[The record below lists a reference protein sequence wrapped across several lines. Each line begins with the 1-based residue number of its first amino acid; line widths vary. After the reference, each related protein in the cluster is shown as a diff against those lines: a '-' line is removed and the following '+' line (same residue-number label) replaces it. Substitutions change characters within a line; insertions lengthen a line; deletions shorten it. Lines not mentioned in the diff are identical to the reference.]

1 MNFTAKIT
9 EKLSIDDRLQRM
21 EELEAYITVKNH
33 KDHFPNKVPC
43 QLITRQNLIYE
54 KPIKSFSIN

>member
-21 EELEAYITVKNH
+21 EELKAYITVKNH

-43 QLITRQNLIYE
+43 QLITRQNLI
-54 KPIKSFSIN
+54 